1 MSKLNNSP
9 SVTMPAT
16 RARYPQW
23 RPITSSTKQ
32 RWWLC
37 AVGMIA
43 SATSRM
49 RWSAES
55 VPIVMSVPQKS
66 LSMDPTM
73 PTMFSW
79 ECRAATS
86 WLMLPLATSS
96 LIQEMLSNFSTL
108 TFVRSD

>member
-1 MSKLNNSP
+1 
-9 SVTMPAT
+9 MPAT

-96 LIQEMLSNFSTL
+96 WTRVRMLSMFPQTL
-108 TFVRSD
+108 VFERPH